1 MKHFYTKKLLAL
13 GCLCVST
20 LSSWAYELV
29 IPEGTEEISYKE
41 YVGDTTITSVV
52 FPKGLERIGESS
64 FEGCTNLTKVV
75 FQSSSMSYISS
86 GAFKNCTNLKTWD
99 FSNCKYLYLEGVS
112 ISDDA
117 FEQCPKNKTVI
128 MSGSSFEVH
137 TMPGY
142 KSLSKLL
149 NGVSKVVIDESL
161 STWLDENRPGFY
173 WEIDTILVDNVNI
186 REQTSLV
193 VPDDVTSIDDN
204 TGLYSNLT
212 SLVIHDN
219 VRYISKDAFNRSD
232 LRKIVMPLLDLTYE
246 DYDSRYYDY
255 PVYVS
260 TFRNSSNL
268 DTIIYTSCTFLDWL
282 QSRRPSCE
290 GVAKS
295 IIIEG
300 KDIKTIEEFVIP
312 DSTQIGEN
320 VFLGFDNLKSVTIGG
335 DDVHLGNGSFSSC
348 GNLRSLIFAEG
359 TTSISKDIF
368 TYGKDSGE
376 RSRFNN
382 LTSITVPTSVND
394 LSSVGGDRYSWYNLR
409 FYALADTLIYGGTLE
424 QWLQHEFVYLVCMGG
439 EDSYTFA
446 DLVDADNR
454 YDDTCSYGTILV
466 EGEDIRKKTSLTVPK
481 SVNRILS
488 YALRGCNISEIIF
501 DGTWADWINED
512 RFEESYN
519 SDKKYLPEV
528 VYGADYLGE
537 DYAKEGK
544 LMIEGVN
551 LRDITSMNIPEGVE
565 KVGVGAFYNC
575 KELTS
580 VTIPE
585 SVTTIGDGAFRNCTK
600 LSNVKFSDGA
610 KTIGRR
616 AFENCSSLDGLT
628 LPNTLEEI
636 GDIAFKGCSSLSSI
650 VIPQNVNMIGDAAF
664 SGCNNLKKV
673 TCLATVPPSLGEDD
687 YWGSPFA
694 NYNAY
699 LYVPKESLEDY
710 DLHSVWGKFKY
721 IVGVDANNV
730 IDIKSLEENIVIK
743 DGRILIE
750 DESDELVSIFDLQG
764 KCLYSKK
771 GYTDFA
777 VPSQGSYVV
786 RYGNISTKVLV
797 K

>member
-29 IPEGTEEISYKE
+29 IPEGTKEISYEE
-41 YVGDTTITSVV
+41 YAGDTTITSVV
-52 FPKGLERIGESS
+52 FPKGLESIETSS

-75 FQSSSMSYISS
+75 FQSSSMSYIRS

-99 FSNCKYLYLEGVS
+99 FSNCHNFYLEGVR

-128 MSGSSFEVH
+128 LSSNSFEVRDG
-137 TMPGY
+137 GY
-142 KSLSKLL
+142 SGYNSLSTLL
-149 NGVSKVVIDESL
+149 NGVSKIVFDETL
-161 STWLDENRPGFY
+161 STWIGKGSAPSGFY
-173 WEIDTILVDNVNI
+173 GGIDTVLVDNVNI
-186 REQTSLV
+186 EEQTSLV
-193 VPDDVTSIDDN
+193 VPDDVTNIGRN
-204 TGLYSNLT
+204 AGLYSNLT
-212 SLVIHDN
+212 SLVISDS
-219 VRYISKDAFNRSD
+219 VRSISKDAFYRSD
-232 LRKIVMPLLDLTYE
+232 LRKIVMPLLYLDHYDEYE
-246 DYDSRYYDY
+246 EYK
-255 PVYVS
+255 P
-260 TFRNSSNL
+260 TFRSLSNL

-282 QSRRPSCE
+282 QSSRPSCE

-312 DSTQIGEN
+312 DTICIGSR
-320 VFLGFDNLKSVTIGG
+320 VFYGFDNLKSVTISG
-335 DDVHLGNGSFSSC
+335 DDVCLGDGSFDYC
-348 GNLRSLIFAEG
+348 ENLRSLIFAEG

-368 TYGKDSGE
+368 IYNYNKAGDHNDHY
-376 RSRFNN
+376 RFDN

-394 LSSVGGDRYSWYNLR
+394 LSTIGGDGYSKFDIR
-409 FYALADTLIYGGTLE
+409 SYALADTLIYGGTLE

-439 EDSYTFA
+439 DSYTFA
-446 DLVDADNR
+446 DLVDVDNR
-454 YDDTCSYGTILV
+454 YDDTHSYGTILV

-481 SVNRILS
+481 SVNRIS
-488 YALRGCNISEIIF
+488 YYALRGCNISEIIF

-519 SDKKYLPEV
+519 SDKIYLPEV
-528 VYGADYLGE
+528 VYGADFLG
-537 DYAKEGK
+537 DAKEGK

-551 LRDITSMNIPEGVE
+551 LRDVTSMNIPEGVE
-565 KVGVGAFYNC
+565 KVGIGAFYNC

-585 SVTTIGDGAFRNCTK
+585 SVTAIGDGAFRNCTK
-600 LSNVKFSDGA
+600 LSNVKFSDGV

-616 AFENCSSLDGLT
+616 AFENCRSLDGLT

-636 GDIAFKGCSSLSSI
+636 GEIAFEDCSSLSSI

-710 DLHSVWGKFKY
+710 DLHSVWGEFKY
-721 IVGVDANNV
+721 IVGIDDDKV